1 MTVDRPVTAPRT
13 GHAVVVAVDQGTT
26 NTKAV
31 VVDAAT
37 GVPVRD
43 ASRSVGI
50 SFPGPGRVEQD
61 PDELWSTTLAVLQ
74 ECLNDIGGR
83 TPIGL
88 AISSQRESVVCWSRS
103 SGAALGPVLGWQDA
117 RTATWCADLAA
128 RHPDAPDLVRA
139 RTGLSLD
146 PMFSAPKIRVA
157 LDAAHEGGADL
168 SDVAVGTVDSW
179 LVWRLTGEHHTD
191 VGNASR
197 TLLLDLRSLAW
208 DPELADLFGVPVAS
222 LPSVVASDAGLGHVR
237 AGLGALS
244 GLPVVAVLADS
255 HAALYHQGC
264 REPGTG
270 KATYGT
276 GSSVMSV
283 VPAISGVPD
292 AGPAGVST
300 TVAWQIGGEV
310 TFAREGNIAAT
321 GSALDWMAATLG
333 APAGTSGGAFLTEL
347 ASEVA
352 DSGGVAF
359 VPAFSGLGA
368 PYWDRSAIGL
378 ISGVSARTSRG
389 HLARAALESVA
400 HQVVDVVEAM
410 ESDGAPRIAVLQAD
424 GGATASRLLMQI
436 QADVLGRPVQ
446 VAAATEASALG
457 AALLA
462 ARTLGFATPDARA
475 GECISPQALD
485 RVAARQAWAGAV
497 ARSRGMPLAPNDSA
511 PQHLDRR

>member
-1 MTVDRPVTAPRT
+1 MTLDPVAPRA
-13 GHAVVVAVDQGTT
+13 GRAVVIAVDQGTT

-37 GVPVRD
+37 GAPLRV
-43 ASRSVGI
+43 ASRPVGI
-50 SFPGPGRVEQD
+50 AFPGPGRVEQD
-61 PDELWSTTLAVLQ
+61 PNELWSTTIAVLG
-74 ECLNDIGGR
+74 ECLNASDGVKPVGI
-83 TPIGL
+83 

-117 RTATWCADLAA
+117 RTANWCTDLAA
-128 RHPDAPDLVRA
+128 AHPGASELVRT
-139 RTGLSLD
+139 RTGLPLD
-146 PMFSAPKIRVA
+146 PMFSAPKIRAA
-157 LDAAHEGGADL
+157 LDAATEAGADM
-168 SDVAVGTVDSW
+168 SDVAVGTVDAW
-179 LVWRLTGEHHTD
+179 LVWRLTGQHLTD

-208 DPELADLFGVPVAS
+208 DPELADMFGVPLSA
-222 LPSVVASDAGLGHVR
+222 LPSVVASDAGFGRIR
-237 AGLGALS
+237 AGFGAVS
-244 GLPVVAVLADS
+244 GLPVAAILADS

-283 VPAISGVPD
+283 VPAIDGAPD
-292 AGPAGVST
+292 PAPAGVST
-300 TVAWQIGGEV
+300 TVAWRIGGAV
-310 TFAREGNIAAT
+310 TYAREGNIAAS
-321 GSALDWMAATLG
+321 GSALDWMAAMLG
-333 APAGTSGGAFLTEL
+333 VPAGMSGGAFLTEL

-352 DSGGVAF
+352 DTGGASF

-368 PYWDRSAIGL
+368 PYWDRTAVGL
-378 ISGVSARTSRG
+378 ISGVSAGTSRR

-400 HQVVDVVEAM
+400 HQVADVVEAM
-410 ESDGAPRIAVLQAD
+410 ESDGIPGIRVLQAD

-446 VAAATEASALG
+446 VAPATGASALG

-475 GECISPQALD
+475 GECISPRALD
-485 RVAARQAWAGAV
+485 RAPAREAWAGAV
-497 ARSRGMPLAPNDSA
+497 ARSRGLRPTPNTSTSQD
-511 PQHLDRR
+511 LDRR